1 MAKLWKLSLVFVAL
15 SVVAGAC
22 GNEGEDSGAQEQSV
36 TVEAFDNYYEETT
49 IALEPGAEATITLQ
63 NGGGVAH
70 SIDIPDLDFELE
82 AQSGESATSTFTVPD
97 EPGSLNFF
105 CKFHPDDMTG
115 AVTIGGFD
123 QPVEED
129 VDTGGDDADAE
140 VDVEPE
146 EDAGAETDATDY

>member
-1 MAKLWKLSLVFVAL
+1 MTKAWQLSLVFVAL
-15 SVVAGAC
+15 SVLAGAC
-22 GNEGEDSGAQEQSV
+22 GNEGEDSAAQEQSV

-63 NGGGVAH
+63 NRGGVAH

-82 AQSGESATSTFTVPD
+82 AQSGDSVESTFTVPD
-97 EPGSLNFF
+97 EPGSLDFY

-115 AVTIGGFD
+115 VVTIGGVD

-129 VDTGGDDADAE
+129 VDTGGDDAD
-140 VDVEPE
+140 VETE
-146 EDAGAETDATDY
+146 EDTDAGTTTDEDTDY